1 MALSH
6 GIEASE
12 LDKKIKELTKA
23 LSNNVSVSGLN
34 FIVCF
39 ATSMITEV
47 VRHHFGSV
55 LVKNFIDSK
64 HSQVRQ
70 RGNGQLILRS
80 QHGE

>member
-23 LSNNVSVSGLN
+23 LSNNVSMSGLN

-47 VRHHFGSV
+47 VRHHFA
-55 LVKNFIDSK
+55 
-64 HSQVRQ
+64 HR
-70 RGNGQLILRS
+70 
-80 QHGE
+80 